1 MTASVTER
9 SLVLYAALAVSV
21 HLVEA
26 GIPSPI
32 PGIKPGL
39 ANVVTLF
46 VLLRYGISAAAWVTV
61 LRVSASGV
69 LLGTLFGPT
78 FMLGAAGAI
87 AAMVALAMA
96 HKTVGRWLGPVGY
109 AVPAALAHTMAQIGV
124 AGWLFVP
131 HPGLWRL
138 APLLLAAAVAAGIL
152 TGIITAAINAHLPAR
167 PDVR

>member
-1 MTASVTER
+1 MTASLTER
-9 SLVLYAALAVSV
+9 GLVMYAALAVSV

-46 VLLRYGISAAAWVTV
+46 VLLRHGIAAAAWVTV
-61 LRVSASGV
+61 LRISASGV

-78 FMLGAAGAI
+78 FILGASGAF
-87 AAMVALAMA
+87 AAITVLAVAHRAA
-96 HKTVGRWLGPVGY
+96 WRWLGPVGY
-109 AVPAALAHTMAQIGV
+109 AVPAALAHTAAQIAV
-124 AGWLFVP
+124 AAWLFVP
-131 HPGLWRL
+131 HPGIWRL
-138 APLLLAAAVAAGIL
+138 APVLLAAAVAAGIL
-152 TGIITAAINAHLPAR
+152 TGIITAAINARLPAR